1 MRAVLNRETIVRFR
15 LDDEGGTL
23 VAASGTPTIVV
34 TASDG
39 SPVSGVSVVS
49 TDATGVYKAT
59 IPAQTTLDV
68 LTAVLTATVAGFA
81 RTLTETVTLVSERL
95 VPLWMLREDAELETI
110 STEVILRLSDVVHD
124 WFKDA
129 LNFPPVAEHHAR
141 EWVQEYPTQRLR
153 VPGVYFPSALV
164 ALTYGRGNG
173 AFTYDGAFLS
183 NVEPIE
189 GGFEFK
195 DTGTFAPVDFLRG
208 TNRGTF
214 PQGVYLAQ
222 VEHGGPWFDAVPE
235 DLRRA
240 AASLARYTA
249 RTSNLPE
256 RARRIETQQSIIDL
270 SMPSAKFP
278 TGLPDVDA
286 ALNRYGVRDL

>member
-34 TASDG
+34 TRSDG
-39 SPVSGVSVVS
+39 TTVAGVSAVS
-49 TDATGVYKAT
+49 TSTTGVYQAT
-59 IPAQTTLDV
+59 IPAQTALDV
-68 LTAVLTATVAGFA
+68 LTATLTATVATFA
-81 RTLTETVTLVSERL
+81 RTVSETVTLISERL
-95 VPLWMLREDAELETI
+95 VPLWMLREDSELTAI
-110 STEVILRLSDVVHD
+110 STEAILRLSDVVHD
-124 WFKDA
+124 WFRDA
-129 LNFPPVAEHHAR
+129 LNFPPVPESYRR

-153 VPGVYFPSALV
+153 VPAVYFPTALI
-164 ALTYGRGNG
+164 ALTYGRGQG
-173 AFTYDGAFLS
+173 AFTYDAGFLA

-214 PQGVYLAQ
+214 PQGVYSAF
-222 VEHGGPWFDAVPE
+222 VTHGGPWDRVPE
-235 DLRRA
+235 DLVRA
-240 AASLARYTA
+240 AASLARYAA

-256 RARRIETQQSIIDL
+256 RARRIETADTIVDL
-270 SMPSAKFP
+270 SMPSAAYP

-286 ALNRYGVRDL
+286 AIIRYGLRGL

>member
-1 MRAVLNRETIVRFR
+1 MRAVLNREIVVRFR

-34 TASDG
+34 KASDG
-39 SPVSGVSVVS
+39 STVAGVSVVS
-49 TDATGVYKAT
+49 TDGTGVYKAT
-59 IPAQTTLDV
+59 IPAQTSLDV
-68 LTAVLTATVAGFA
+68 LSATLTATVATFA
-81 RTLTETVTLVSERL
+81 RTVTETVTLISERL
-95 VPLWMLREDAELETI
+95 VPLWMLREDAELT
-110 STEVILRLSDVVHD
+110 SVTTEIILRLSDVVHD

-129 LNFPPVAEHHAR
+129 LNFPPVAERHVR

-164 ALTYGRGNG
+164 ALTYGRGQG

-214 PQGVYLAQ
+214 PQGVYSAT
-222 VEHGGPWFDAVPE
+222 VEHGGPWGVSVPE

-240 AASLARYTA
+240 AASLARYAA

-256 RARRIETQQSIIDL
+256 RARRIETQASIIDL
-270 SMPSAKFP
+270 SIPSSKFP

-286 ALNRYGVRDL
+286 TINRYGVRDL